1 MRAMLGAMRP
11 FFIGLACVWLA
22 LIGAGFVL
30 FSHHEHSYWIITAAL
45 PACLLEFS
53 FYLASV
59 LERTRKWIG
68 RLQGPKMIASLLWV
82 SALLPYLIFSL
93 GAGTFR
99 SGSFLSLAALCGI
112 LAYWYAVLPRH
123 WLCDAGF
130 LLFVAV
136 PVAARLFGRI
146 YLSPDP
152 HIHLSIDILG
162 HLAWIRLAIVA
173 LLALRGWQPGAFGI
187 WPNGREWALG
197 AVYFLVA
204 IVPLSFVAT
213 ELEVYR
219 FAPSHAP
226 WWQVAGMAAAKFFG
240 VLWVVAL
247 SEELF
252 FRGVIE
258 RALLNSGSSPLLA
271 ILVSAVL
278 YGCSHLWHS
287 HFPNWQD
294 ALVTTVLGIACGM
307 AYASTRSVRT
317 PMVTH
322 ALTVLAALL
331 FFR

>member
-1 MRAMLGAMRP
+1 MLGAMRP

-22 LIGAGFVL
+22 LIAAGFVL
-30 FSHHEHSYWIITAAL
+30 FSNHEHSYWIITAAL

-68 RLQGPKMIASLLWV
+68 RLQRPKVIAALLWV
-82 SALLPYLIFSL
+82 SALLPYFVFSL

-99 SGSFLSLAALCGI
+99 SGSFLMLAALCGV

-123 WLCDAGF
+123 WVCDVGF
-130 LLFVAV
+130 LVLVAV
-136 PVAARLFGRI
+136 PVAARIFGRI
-146 YLSPDP
+146 YLTPDP
-152 HIHLSIDILG
+152 HIHLSMDVLG

-173 LLALRGWQPGAFGI
+173 LLVLRGWQPGAFGI
-187 WPNGREWALG
+187 WPSGREWGIG

-204 IVPLSFVAT
+204 ILPLSFVAT

-226 WWQVAGMAAAKFFG
+226 WWQAAGLA
-240 VLWVVAL
+240 LAL

-258 RALLNSGSSPLLA
+258 RALLNNGSSPLLA
-271 ILVSAVL
+271 ILISAVL

-294 ALVTTVLGIACGM
+294 ALVTTVLGVACGM
-307 AYASTRSVRT
+307 AYASTGSVRT